1 MSKTQRCG
9 GSMWYPCRFFWG
21 LLLALQPRGSCI
33 YGAQCSE
40 RPQQRARCC
49 CLTEVSSSHSIPK
62 LLGSQIHSHS
72 YAVVQDRGRKR
83 EQLEW
88 NMPASAKDPLHFIVN
103 IWEVRGRRKGQV
115 KNWTKTLVLFSG
127 QLMALIVLTSV
138 SSFHMGAGYW
148 IVTCFAAGW
157 RQRRRGCL
165 APQGWMG
172 FQSTRLKEAVAQF
185 QKAQLLQ
192 SEEGSVAA
200 ALWYLSGRQTHK
212 PCTC

>member
-1 MSKTQRCG
+1 MVP
-9 GSMWYPCRFFWG
+9 W
-21 LLLALQPRGSCI
+21 
-33 YGAQCSE
+33 

-62 LLGSQIHSHS
+62 LMGSQIHSHS

-88 NMPASAKDPLHFIVN
+88 NMPASAKDLLHFIVN
-103 IWEVRGRRKGQV
+103 IWKVRQGGRARLKTERSHF
-115 KNWTKTLVLFSG
+115 TKTLVLFSG
-127 QLMALIVLTSV
+127 QLIALIVLTSV

-172 FQSTRLKEAVAQF
+172 CQSTRLKEAVAQF